1 MGFPFRFYLPEND
14 IRIIEDICQGT
25 DNKNHIIFNM
35 PQATHSHFLRDT
47 VQVVVTLPMP
57 ATIAARVA
65 LDVPGTQAVC
75 LFKAA
80 DFACW
85 F

>member
-1 MGFPFRFYLPEND
+1 
-14 IRIIEDICQGT
+14 
-25 DNKNHIIFNM
+25 M